1 MKRINLIS
9 LITLLFFSCSK
20 NKEEVSPDLKGGTEY
35 TVTFKI
41 DWNSKDFPKDFPSNA
56 HFSKLIGWSHDSDQ
70 TLFKT
75 GTQASAGIK
84 NMSETG
90 STSPLYTELKELIEG
105 KKGFNYFI
113 GSGLGTG
120 TGEIVLKV
128 EVTEEFPSVTL
139 ATMVAPSSDWYIA
152 VVNINLLENNL
163 FVSEKTVEGNVYDAG
178 TDSGATFTSPNE
190 TTDPQQPITLFVDAP
205 LGNGEALNATIA
217 TVTFTKL

>member
-1 MKRINLIS
+1 
-9 LITLLFFSCSK
+9 
-20 NKEEVSPDLKGGTEY
+20 
-35 TVTFKI
+35 
-41 DWNSKDFPKDFPSNA
+41 
-56 HFSKLIGWSHDSDQ
+56 
-70 TLFKT
+70 
-75 GTQASAGIK
+75 
-84 NMSETG
+84 
-90 STSPLYTELKELIEG
+90 
-105 KKGFNYFI
+105 
-113 GSGLGTG
+113 LGTG